1 MNLSNVF
8 ETFKIQKIRILSL
21 MYFFLHFKICT
32 YIAIWGIDHS
42 RHFRAFTY
50 TGEIFEE
57 KGVLLPQD
65 FPDHTY
71 ENCIERK
78 LRIDLYFS

>member
-1 MNLSNVF
+1 MYVLTLQYGVSIIRDISELSN
-8 ETFKIQKIRILSL
+8 L
-21 MYFFLHFKICT
+21 
-32 YIAIWGIDHS
+32 
-42 RHFRAFTY
+42 Y

>member
-1 MNLSNVF
+1 MGFHL
-8 ETFKIQKIRILSL
+8 
-21 MYFFLHFKICT
+21 
-32 YIAIWGIDHS
+32 
-42 RHFRAFTY
+42 RHFQALNSVS
-50 TGEIFEE
+50 GEIIDE